1 MTIICVQTI
10 ATMTVAQFQGQQS
23 GKPDAAYNARTAPN
37 PLVSCLLRLCTL
49 LFLLCYSAQVCVSFR
64 SHKISFLKLYIYPND
79 SLHVLLLYPIGGCN
93 AITSGTAVP

>member
-37 PLVSCLLRLCTL
+37 PLVSCLLRLCTPAFS
-49 LFLLCYSAQVCVSFR
+49 FLLYCLGLFPSVLIK
-64 SHKISFLKLYIYPND
+64 KILSYLYIYPND

-93 AITSGTAVP
+93 AITSGTTVP